1 MTLPARLSAV
11 HCLPSQ
17 VPAYQLVGS
26 HGAAIS
32 HLPSL
37 SWARA
42 ADDTP
47 PMAPKMTRKSRR
59 LQRVATSRR
68 YPGHAPRTI

>member
-32 HLPSL
+32 HVVSL
-37 SWARA
+37 AVARA
-42 ADDTP
+42 EPP

-59 LQRVATSRR
+59 LQRVALGAC
-68 YPGHAPRTI
+68 YC